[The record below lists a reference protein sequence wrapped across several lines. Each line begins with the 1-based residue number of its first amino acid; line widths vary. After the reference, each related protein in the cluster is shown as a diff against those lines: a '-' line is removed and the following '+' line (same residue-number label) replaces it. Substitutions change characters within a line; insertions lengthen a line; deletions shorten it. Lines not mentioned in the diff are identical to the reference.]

1 MTTSSS
7 PRCPA
12 GLTVLFLLP
21 ALLGAAPPTAP
32 AEPSGASLLPRGL
45 EHVSSEAEEPPCLA
59 LVEVEAGELL
69 WPVCFDDPSKAKAV
83 RKRLRR
89 EGIPASVEQVG
100 RWERV
105 VRYSPLSSDEA
116 EDRGRIALQRRP
128 EAEHG
133 MLEVV
138 VDWEPDLRSFVWELE
153 ATCPAG
159 WRDLGVFKL
168 TAYVLAQEKHFSE
181 EPLIDEP
188 CGLEGV
194 YRESFLFG
202 EGVKL
207 QGSGLTLDGRIVHW
221 REGDCFELTRCAKTA
236 STKCAK
242 TGRTVAVD
250 PKVIPM
256 GGELLIEGVGLRVA
270 EDVGGRIR
278 GQHIDVYY
286 GTDLSV
292 TGANS
297 RTRVEQLVCL
307 KEVASSSTN

>member
-1 MTTSSS
+1 MTTSSFRRYPS
-7 PRCPA
+7 RLA
-12 GLTVLFLLP
+12 VLLMLPWLL
-21 ALLGAAPPTAP
+21 AADSVAVPPES
-32 AEPSGASLLPRGL
+32 AEPSTLLKGL
-45 EHVSSEAEEPPCLA
+45 EHVSLEAEEAPCLA

-69 WPVCFDDPSKAKAV
+69 WPVCFDDPSKAMAV

-89 EGIPASVEQVG
+89 EGIPARVEQVG

-116 EDRGRIALQRRP
+116 EDRGRIALARRP

-133 MLEVV
+133 MLEVL
-138 VDWEPDLRSFVWELE
+138 VDWEPELRSFVWELE
-153 ATCPAG
+153 ATCPSG
-159 WRDLGVFKL
+159 WRDLGAFKL
-168 TAYVLAQEKHFSE
+168 TAYVLAQEKHFPD
-181 EPLIDEP
+181 EPLIEEP
-188 CGLEGV
+188 CGLQGI

-221 REGDCFELTRCAKTA
+221 REGDCFEETRCAKTA
-236 STKCAK
+236 SGRCAK

-256 GGELLIEGVGLRVA
+256 GSDLLIEGVGHRLA

-297 RTRVEQLVCL
+297 RTRVERLVCL
-307 KEVASSSTN
+307 KEVEPGSTN